1 MNYCVRHNCG
11 SATGELQKRE
21 RVRGVPF
28 TLLQFLLMVFLP
40 GEVVAQDEMVVR
52 DNSFLIEEA
61 YNQEAGVV
69 QHISTF
75 QHTRG
80 DVWAASFTQEWPL
93 GGIRHQLSWSLSA
106 VNDGL
111 GGGIGDGA
119 INYRYQL
126 LGADGGTVSLAPRIS
141 ALVPVGSW
149 DRGRG
154 TGAGAVQL
162 NLPVS
167 VDLSRM
173 FVFHFNAGSTLTPSA
188 RGPGDVRALALD
200 VHSGASLVY
209 LLRPWVNLMAEVVSL
224 DEATVVAEGETDRA
238 TTTLVNPGV
247 RFALNAGAT
256 QLVPGVAW
264 TIDLAGPNGL
274 FLYMSVEHGF

>member
-1 MNYCVRHNCG
+1 MNYCARHNCG
-11 SATGELQKRE
+11 SATAELQKRE

-28 TLLQFLLMVFLP
+28 TLLQFLLTFFIP
-40 GEVVAQDEMVVR
+40 GAVVAQDEMVVR

-61 YNQEAGVV
+61 YNQEARVV

-75 QHTRG
+75 QRTSG
-80 DVWAASFTQEWPL
+80 DAWTASFTQEWPL

-106 VNDGL
+106 VNSGL

-126 LGADGGTVSLAPRIS
+126 LGANGGRVSLAPRIS
-141 ALVPVGSW
+141 ALVPAGSW
-149 DRGRG
+149 DQGRG
-154 TGAGAVQL
+154 TGAGAVQF
-162 NLPVS
+162 NLPLS
-167 VDLSRM
+167 VDISRM
-173 FVFHFNAGSTLTPSA
+173 FVVHFNTGSTLTPSA
-188 RGPGDVRALALD
+188 RGPGEARALAVD

-209 LLRPWVNLMAEVVSL
+209 LLRPWVNLMAEVISL
-224 DEATVVAEGETDRA
+224 DEATVVAEDETDRA

-264 TIDLAGPNGL
+264 TIDVAGPNGV
-274 FLYMSVEHGF
+274 FLYFSVEHGF